1 MTRVVFDTN
10 TVISALLFRGS
21 ASWLVEHW
29 RSGDVTFLV
38 SQKTAGEVLRVL
50 HYPKFGLSSRQ
61 IETAISF
68 YLPYAERVETG
79 AEPTG
84 IPRCR
89 DADDQMFIELAHSGR
104 ADVLVSG
111 DADLLILRQQ
121 TIFTIETLAEYS
133 RRIRGT

>member
-1 MTRVVFDTN
+1 MRVVFDTN

-29 RSGDVTFLV
+29 RSRDITFLV
-38 SQKTAGEVLRVL
+38 SQTTAGELLRVL
-50 HYPKFGLSSRQ
+50 HYPKFGLSSQQ

-68 YLPYAERVETG
+68 YLPYAERVEVLPG
-79 AEPTG
+79 LKDLPQ
-84 IPRCR
+84 CR
-89 DADDQMFIELAHSGR
+89 DAQDQMFIELAHCGR

-111 DADLLILRQQ
+111 DADLLILRQR

-133 RRIRGT
+133 RRIRGA